1 MVDIQ
6 RTLTYKLPELASQ
19 WDHSKNDKTPT
30 DVTFSSAYKAWWICP
45 ECAHNWQQS
54 VNNRKNGRGCPNCAG
69 RIVHEGMNDFAT
81 THPQYL
87 AWWDDALDPTKI
99 SAGSKRQIQWKCEQG
114 HTFKTP
120 LRNFKGKCPSC
131 INRPL
136 STHAPNLAAQWGPTN
151 TFAPSDEIKDMLIE
165 VGLVEGKDFLRHDR
179 TVLGSNLELD
189 FVLPERKVAIE
200 FNGLYWN
207 SEAGGKDKNYHY
219 DKWKAAH
226 DKGIQ
231 LIQVWEDDYS
241 RNPELIHQ
249 MLLHK
254 LLLTRRSKVYARQ
267 CKVQDISAQ
276 DAFAFLE
283 SYHVQGKVQGSYY
296 KGLYHDAQLVAVS
309 IWTGRK
315 ESLYLERY
323 ATCLQ
328 VVGGLGKLLSAV
340 AQEFKTDYQ
349 QIVTF
354 AANDVSNGRLY
365 ECLGFRVDKTLPPD
379 YSYIYRKQRMHKF
392 NFRISRFKKDPDL
405 IFQEGMTE
413 RELAALN
420 RIPRIWDA
428 GKIRYVF
435 PLHEER

>member
-1 MVDIQ
+1 MVNMQ
-6 RTLTYKLPELASQ
+6 RTLAYKLPELASQ
-19 WDHSKNDKTPT
+19 WDHSKNDKTPA
-30 DVTFSSAYKAWWICP
+30 DITFSSAYKAWWICP

-69 RIVHEGMNDFAT
+69 RIVHEGINDFAT

-87 AWWDDALDPTKI
+87 SWWDDALDPATI
-99 SAGSKRQIQWKCEQG
+99 SAGSKRQVQWRCDQG
-114 HTFKTP
+114 HIFTTS
-120 LRNFKGKCPSC
+120 LRIFKGRCPQC
-131 INRPL
+131 
-136 STHAPNLAAQWGPTN
+136 TVPNPCSLLDPTLIEQ
-151 TFAPSDEIKDMLIE
+151 SELGIEDEIRDLLVQ

-189 FVLPERKVAIE
+189 FVFPERHVAVE
-200 FNGLYWN
+200 FNGLYWH

-226 DKGIQ
+226 EKGIQ

-254 LLLTRRSKVYARQ
+254 LSLTQRSRVYARK
-267 CKVQDISAQ
+267 CKVQDIPAQ
-276 DAFAFLE
+276 EAFAFLE
-283 SYHVQGKVQGSYY
+283 SNHIQGKVQGSHY
-296 KGLYHDAQLVAVS
+296 KGLYHNEQLVAVS
-309 IWTGRK
+309 VWTGRK

-349 QIVTF
+349 EIVTF

-365 ECLGFRVDKTLPPD
+365 ERLGFRVDKTLPPD

-392 NFRISRFKKDPDL
+392 NFRISRFKKDPNL
-405 IFQEGMTE
+405 IFQEGLTE

-420 RIPRIWDA
+420 RLPRIWDA

-435 PLHEER
+435 SLHEER